1 MAITQIRTT
10 NIQESIDFYVNKLGF
25 KLDFRYQDFYAG
37 IESGSGKFHL
47 KLVDK
52 QDPSIDFVRQGNH
65 LHLYFPITNA
75 CKKANDLKSKG
86 VVLITEPHNTNYS
99 KNEPTDHRYG
109 YVEKIGQFCFRCAYF
124 GTEGQQLIS

>member
-86 VVLITEPHNTNYS
+86 VVLITEPHDTNYS
-99 KNEPTDHRYG
+99 KNEFSILDNQGHT
-109 YVEKIGQFCFRCAYF
+109 
-124 GTEGQQLIS
+124 LIFAEIN